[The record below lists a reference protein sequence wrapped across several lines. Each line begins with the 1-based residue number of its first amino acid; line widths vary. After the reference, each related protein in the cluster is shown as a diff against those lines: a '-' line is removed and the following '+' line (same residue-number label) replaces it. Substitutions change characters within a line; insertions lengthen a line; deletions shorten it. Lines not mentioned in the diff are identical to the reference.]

1 MHNWCGGTLQNP
13 ATASYDPIF
22 WMLHTPTL
30 SATDRVLDP
39 WASTITEVDDTVWD
53 LGYRYG

>member
-1 MHNWCGGTLQNP
+1 MHNWCGRTLQNP

-53 LGYRYG
+53 LGYR